1 MNKSTIQDCIE
12 CFKQFDI
19 QAYEEDGSVFVQT
32 STLDIFVEISEKEIA
47 WRADQYLCRR
57 QILRELQNQDV

>member
-19 QAYEEDGSVFVQT
+19 QAYEKDGSVFVQT
-32 STLDIFVEISEKEIA
+32 SALDIFVEISEKEIA